1 MILSDGREPP
11 MPGLRERKKRLKLQ
25 RIIADARQLFVHKGF
40 AETTIQEIAEA
51 ADVGFGNLNLKT
63 SESSSLRPIANSPL
77 WLSAASR
84 IANSLRGWFWGSQSQ
99 ASSRSNTTTCRAT
112 CASSFLRKNS
122 RRACVMPCGYCCHKP
137 SDCGSCGIFSC

>member
-1 MILSDGREPP
+1 

-25 RIIADARQLFVHKGF
+25 RIIAEARQLFVHKEF

-51 ADVGFGNLNLKT
+51 ADVGFGTLYLTT
-63 SESSSLRPIANSPL
+63 SESSSLRPIANSLL
-77 WLSAASR
+77 WYGAASR
-84 IANSLRGWFWGSQSQ
+84 TANSIQGWFWGPQSQ
-99 ASSRSNTTTCRAT
+99 ASSRSNTTTGRAT

-137 SDCGSCGIFSC
+137 ADCGSCGIFSC